1 MSMYCLFFFLNNH
14 FFDEQPLL
22 PTTAHVAAKARMAS
36 RRNVDPET
44 NASGSEEGEEVGEE
58 VGEEGEGGEDGQDGQ
73 DGEEREEECGE
84 SEPDDDEDMM
94 DKSHQVVQYSN
105 TSKNL
110 RQK

>member
-1 MSMYCLFFFLNNH
+1 MYCLFFFLNNH

-44 NASGSEEGEEVGEE
+44 NESGSEEGEE
-58 VGEEGEGGEDGQDGQ
+58 VGEEGEGGEDGQDG
-73 DGEEREEECGE
+73 EEREEERGE